1 MVKHDTDELHQTQ
14 SKSNNLNNCLQD
26 YIKKEIGKNRD
37 NELVTTKQSRMAQV
51 DQVISM
57 IAHQWR
63 QSLNNLYLLNQKI
76 NFLYKSNRLDA
87 IIMEE
92 FQKDSLKQIEQM
104 SETIND
110 FSDFFRPDKKKSRFD
125 LVQVVRDTL
134 EVILPVLDHLDIKI
148 DVAIESQ
155 TQLYLQGYPGE
166 LRQAMINLV
175 NNAKDALLESSKN
188 KKQWIKIALYSNKE
202 RVFLE
207 VSDNAG
213 GIPKE
218 NLDRIF
224 EPYFSTKSQK
234 HGTGLGLY
242 ISKMIVEEHEGGVLS
257 VTNGEEGAI
266 FTMSFLLA
274 S

>member
-14 SKSNNLNNCLQD
+14 FKLNNLNNCLQD
-26 YIKKEIGKNRD
+26 YSKEKVGENRD
-37 NELVTTKQSRMAQV
+37 NELVITKQSRMTQAE
-51 DQVISM
+51 QVISM

-76 NFLYKSNRLDA
+76 NLLYKSNRLDA
-87 IIMEE
+87 IAMEE
-92 FQKDSLKQIEQM
+92 FQKGSLKQIKQM

-110 FSDFFRPDKKKSRFD
+110 FSDFFRSDKEKSHFD

-134 EVILPVLDHLDIKI
+134 EVMVPVLDHLDIKI
-148 DVAIESQ
+148 DVAIEPQ
-155 TQLYLQGYPGE
+155 TQLYIEGYPGE
-166 LRQAMINLV
+166 LKQAMINLV

-188 KKQWIKIALYSNKE
+188 KKRWIKIRLYSNE
-202 RVFLE
+202 ECVFLE

-213 GIPKE
+213 GISKE
-218 NLDRIF
+218 NLDMVF

-234 HGTGLGLY
+234 HGGGLGLY
-242 ISKMIVEEHEGGVLS
+242 MSKMIVEEHEGGALS

-274 S
+274 P

>member
-1 MVKHDTDELHQTQ
+1 MVKQDSDELHQTQ
-14 SKSNNLNNCLQD
+14 FESNNLNKHLQD
-26 YIKKEIGKNRD
+26 HPKEEIGKNRD
-37 NELVTTKQSRMAQV
+37 NELMITKQSRMAQV
-51 DQVISM
+51 EQVISM

-63 QSLNNLYLLNQKI
+63 QSLNNLYLLNQKV
-76 NFLYKSNRLDA
+76 NLLYRSNRLDA
-87 IIMEE
+87 IVMEE
-92 FQKDSLKQIEQM
+92 FQNDSLKQIEQM

-110 FSDFFRPDKKKSRFD
+110 FSDFFRPDKEKSRFD
-125 LVQVVRDTL
+125 LMQVIKDTL
-134 EVILPVLDHLDIKI
+134 EVMLPILGHLDIKI
-148 DVAIESQ
+148 DVVIEPQ
-155 TQLYLQGYPGE
+155 TQLSLQGYPGE
-166 LRQAMINLV
+166 LRQAMINLI

-188 KKQWIKIALYSNKE
+188 KKRWIKIALYSNEE

-218 NLDRIF
+218 NLDRVF

-257 VTNGEEGAI
+257 VANGEEGAI
-266 FTMSFLLA
+266 FTMSFLL
-274 S
+274 SS